1 MKAERLNWLLPG
13 CFSPCHSRGRHGRA
27 AWRAAPHGHSPA
39 PCRHRIAPTQAFG
52 TGTPQDLPPPP
63 ARPAG
68 LHEMLSQCSPSRTSP
83 SLRWSIP
90 TGALL
95 PMGEPPAHTAAHFG
109 ALVGAGPH
117 CLWGS
122 SGRNMGG
129 AGHAA
134 PTRPASVTELPFL
147 GIQHLVK
154 EKQKH
159 HAENA
164 FLVTSH

>member
-1 MKAERLNWLLPG
+1 MAELHGELLRTATAQRRADTASLPHRRLAQGPRRTCRHPLLG
-13 CFSPCHSRGRHGRA
+13 QQASTRCSASAHQAG
-27 AWRAAPHGHSPA
+27 PA
-39 PCRHRIAPTQAFG
+39 PLCDGA
-52 TGTPQDLPPPP
+52 
-63 ARPAG
+63 
-68 LHEMLSQCSPSRTSP
+68 SQRVLCS
-83 SLRWSIP
+83 
-90 TGALL
+90 

-109 ALVGAGPH
+109 AVVGAGPH
-117 CLWGS
+117 RLWGS